1 MSQELLI
8 GAISLAVSAVLIFI
22 GLPKNGVSARFLRFE
37 AAMMLYP
44 PVVMIFLVLGPAE
57 LITALSR

>member
-44 PVVMIFLVLGPAE
+44 PVVMIFLVLGAAE